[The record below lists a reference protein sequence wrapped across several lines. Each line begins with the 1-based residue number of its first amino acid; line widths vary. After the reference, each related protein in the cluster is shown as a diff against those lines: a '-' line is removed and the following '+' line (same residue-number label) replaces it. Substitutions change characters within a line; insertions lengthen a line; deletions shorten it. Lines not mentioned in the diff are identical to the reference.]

1 MLFSKSKASLS
12 AFLFFF
18 ARYRQTSNFW
28 INNLEV
34 AKINRSRCIVFPV
47 LWKYSWT
54 CEDLCQSSKHES
66 TVTWNRVDQS
76 SSRKLQWK
84 HWCVQVSITKA
95 TIHAFSARYLE
106 VSRLQTWLVTRKCH
120 FFVWCFFFFFE
131 K

>member
-1 MLFSKSKASLS
+1 M
-12 AFLFFF
+12 
-18 ARYRQTSNFW
+18 
-28 INNLEV
+28 

-106 VSRLQTWLVTRKCH
+106 VSRHADIARHQKMPFLCLI
-120 FFVWCFFFFFE
+120 FFFFLRSRRFFSLFQIFDTRGSI
-131 K
+131 KRNLKLIIIIKYL